1 MKAVNFWKT
10 LFCAALAITAFTA
23 CSDDDDDNGN
33 QGMPE
38 IKVNDKSSVVVARDL
53 TAGETSP
60 AVTVVSKGTWHL
72 SYKNES
78 DAQWITPSLTSG
90 SGTTTLNFTVGATP
104 TAREAEISLTV
115 TGSFEG
121 IPITKSAKVIVKQNE
136 SGSTEVETNVKAIRD
151 AVKGIASTAG
161 AEITQDLTLTGIVI
175 SNVEAGGTGGNKS
188 CYVVDNTTEAGAGI
202 IVRFNSAYT
211 YAVGQVI
218 KGSLKGGKA
227 TMFNNILQVS
237 PAADSEFSAVA
248 GQTVNVEPIAVANFS
263 ELINYESQLVK
274 FDNVQPT
281 EAFRG
286 KNWFD
291 STSTYSTSTFEI
303 KTGGTVAISIYQTN
317 TWAKDNAIPSK
328 SGYIC
333 GIVTPYQGAGQIA
346 PRSLDDVAG
355 LTNELFTV
363 SVDYQTSTIGNIKTG
378 GNYRVEN
385 AVVAAN
391 YESGFVMED
400 ASGQML
406 VYQFVKG
413 ATISVPA
420 VGSKVTVQGTVE
432 SKNGML
438 QFSPEGLNVTPN
450 GTGTVKPQ
458 TAAVLDGAAVTAL
471 FNAPVMKYVKYT
483 GKLTVD
489 GNYYNVAI
497 DGTDVIGSISYP
509 NDNLNVSSFNGKT
522 IDVEGWFIGAT
533 TASGGAKYLTTLATA
548 VSENANVP
556 SVNFTS
562 QPTQFAASNPA
573 QQTLNYT
580 ANAAAGAVSFTITG
594 TNADKFAVV
603 SNTASTVVIKAVG
616 DNTGTTA
623 YSATLKAAG
632 ANGGEA
638 TVALSQ
644 AAPVTGNGY
653 SLIDKVANLT
663 PGTYYMAGYST
674 KYNENTFAPYSY
686 HLWVGKISS
695 TTVKKADLQT
705 VNYNFDAGQLILNPD
720 LSEQDKAKGTAAN
733 ITLEAV
739 SGKSNTY
746 FIKVGP
752 KYLKSFAAE
761 NRSMTLSESSDGA
774 EWAFAD
780 HGKGGIQITNEF
792 EGTKIILGTG
802 GATYDMLRSYKS
814 PASSLVYGVCFFKAN

>member
-23 CSDDDDDNGN
+23 CKDDDDDNGN

-38 IKVNDKSSVVVARDL
+38 ITVNGGSSVTVARDL

-151 AVKGIASTAG
+151 AVKGIATTAG

-188 CYVVDNTTEAGAGI
+188 CYVVDNTTEPGSGI

-227 TMFNNILQVS
+227 TLFNNILQVT
-237 PAADSEFSAVA
+237 PAADSNIAAVA

-317 TWAKDNAIPSK
+317 TWAKSNAIPSK

-603 SNTASTVVIKAVG
+603 SNTATTVVIKAVG

-623 YSATLKAAG
+623 YSATLKATG

-644 AAPVTGNGY
+644 ASVASGNEKTVEIDFSAQGY
-653 SLIDKVANLT
+653 SNAQNVTTVSATPLTLTFAKATGTNDPKYYTTGTAVRMYAGNTMTITGATVTKVEYTFATGDYNNLQVT
-663 PGTYYMAGYST
+663 VGTYTDKTWTG
-674 KYNENTFAPYSY
+674 
-686 HLWVGKISS
+686 SS
-695 TTVKKADLQT
+695 SNLVFTSDPNK
-705 VNYNFDAGQLILNPD
+705 N
-720 LSEQDKAKGTAAN
+720 SED
-733 ITLEAV
+733 
-739 SGKSNTY
+739 
-746 FIKVGP
+746 
-752 KYLKSFAAE
+752 KYLQS
-761 NRSMTLSESSDGA
+761 R
-774 EWAFAD
+774 
-780 HGKGGIQITNEF
+780 IQTMKITYTE
-792 EGTKIILGTG
+792 
-802 GATYDMLRSYKS
+802 
-814 PASSLVYGVCFFKAN
+814 